1 VQHFLPQDISHS
13 GNQTDLRNRKR
24 DGILVMRTDV
34 EFSSEFDEFRE
45 QFDDVVD
52 MDTLIEDYR
61 DFYVKDLSE
70 RLGIG
75 SARLPPAYTTPA
87 LLNPMFGNK
96 PVIVGS
102 GLMNE

>member
-52 MDTLIEDYR
+52 MDTLIEDYC

-70 RLGIG
+70 RLDWHWQC
-75 SARLPPAYTTPA
+75 SFASSVHYPRTPQ
-87 LLNPMFGNK
+87 PHVWK
-96 PVIVGS
+96 
-102 GLMNE
+102 